1 MTPILDGEDL
11 MGLHNLPC
19 SSVTNSR
26 TLLVLM
32 LSQFTLFSAKSHES
46 WLNQKSSLA
55 RLVMKEFESI
65 FLLRERCLCKV
76 QGHAVSV
83 GKGKPSSAKKYSSRL
98 HVLVDMDVL
107 LVTAQ

>member
-1 MTPILDGEDL
+1 MLDGEDL

-19 SSVTNSR
+19 SSVSNSR

-32 LSQFTLFSAKSHES
+32 LSQFTLFSAKPHES
-46 WLNQKSSLA
+46 WLNQKISLA
-55 RLVMKEFESI
+55 SLVMKEFETS

-76 QGHAVSV
+76 QGHTVSV
-83 GKGKPSSAKKYSSRL
+83 GKGKPSSAKKCSARP

>member
-1 MTPILDGEDL
+1 
-11 MGLHNLPC
+11 
-19 SSVTNSR
+19 
-26 TLLVLM
+26 
-32 LSQFTLFSAKSHES
+32 
-46 WLNQKSSLA
+46 
-55 RLVMKEFESI
+55 MKEFESI

-83 GKGKPSSAKKYSSRL
+83 GKGKPSSAKKYSARP